1 MNPMLL
7 LQMQQRF
14 LQFQQEHPRFM
25 PFLTA
30 VRDHG
35 LEEGSVID
43 IKVTTPDGKNLAT
56 NIKLNANDME
66 AIQTLLNTDFTQ

>member
-1 MNPMLL
+1 
-7 LQMQQRF
+7 
-14 LQFQQEHPRFM
+14 M

-35 LEEGSVID
+35 LAEGSVID

-66 AIQTLLNTDFTQ
+66 AIQTILNMDFQHYYYLQMEYHCYY

>member
-14 LQFQQEHPRFM
+14 IQFQQEHPRVM

-35 LEEGSVID
+35 LAEGSVID

-66 AIQTLLNTDFTQ
+66 AIQTILNMDFQQ